1 LRKTH
6 PRTVQDVS
14 QVFRHPHGT
23 GGAQKKVIPSI
34 DKETYMQERDGLV
47 TMKGNPI
54 TLIGSEL
61 QVGDK
66 APDFVAIDNDLN
78 PVSFDSF
85 RGKVCILSSVP
96 SLDTPVC
103 DMETRRFNDEAGRLG
118 DDVEILT
125 ISMDL
130 PFAQKRWC
138 GAAGVDRVQTLSDHR
153 DAAFGQAY
161 GVLIKG
167 LRLLARAV
175 FVVDKEGTIRYMEL
189 VKEIA
194 SEPDYD
200 AVMTALKEL
209 V

>member
-1 LRKTH
+1 
-6 PRTVQDVS
+6 
-14 QVFRHPHGT
+14 
-23 GGAQKKVIPSI
+23 
-34 DKETYMQERDGLV
+34 MQERDGIV

-54 TLIGSEL
+54 TLMGTEP

-85 RGKVCILSSVP
+85 RGKVCIVSSVP

-118 DDVEILT
+118 DNVEILT

-138 GAAGVDRVQTLSDHR
+138 GAAGVGKVQTLSDHR

-200 AVMTALKEL
+200 SILTAVKEL

>member
-1 LRKTH
+1 
-6 PRTVQDVS
+6 
-14 QVFRHPHGT
+14 
-23 GGAQKKVIPSI
+23 
-34 DKETYMQERDGLV
+34 MQERDGIV

-54 TLIGSEL
+54 TLMGTEL

-85 RGKVCILSSVP
+85 RGKVCIVSSVP

-118 DDVEILT
+118 DNVEILT

-167 LRLLARAV
+167 FRLLARAV
-175 FVVDKEGTIRYMEL
+175 FVVDKEGTIRYIEL

-200 AVMTALKEL
+200 SVLTAVKEL